1 MMKITEAEVERIAH
15 FAQLEVTPEEIGK
28 LAQQLSDILAFARQL
43 KEVDTEGVTPTVSV
57 LDLINV
63 WREDEVLPW
72 LDQKQALAQAKDVQ
86 DGCFRVPRIMEEE

>member
-1 MMKITEAEVERIAH
+1 MKITEAEVERIAN

>member
-1 MMKITEAEVERIAH
+1 M
-15 FAQLEVTPEEIGK
+15 
-28 LAQQLSDILAFARQL
+28 AFARQL

-57 LDLINV
+57 LDLVNV

>member
-1 MMKITEAEVERIAH
+1 MKITEAEVERIAN

-57 LDLINV
+57 LDLVNV